1 MRVPKRGTG
10 TERPV
15 VARRSGKLD
24 GAKGSRHPAR
34 SARQPQL
41 REERAEQAKSFDIS
55 KWEVWEAYQRVKA
68 NKGAAG
74 VDSESVEEF
83 EQDLKNN
90 LYKIWNRMSSGTY
103 FPPAVREVEIP
114 KKDGSMR
121 RLGIPTVADRVAQAV
136 VKGYLEPLVEPEFHE
151 DSYGYRPGKSAHHAI
166 AAARERCWRYDW
178 VIDMDIRGLFDNL
191 DHSLIMRAVG
201 RYTQCRWILLY
212 VKRWLEAPV
221 ERADGTLAERTKGTP
236 QGGVA
241 SPLLAN
247 IFLHLAFDEW
257 MRRVHPEVP
266 FERYADDIVAHCN
279 TKEQADHVLASI
291 ESRLKQCRLEL
302 NRQKTRIVYCKDGDR
317 RGTYIHTKFDFLG
330 YTFQARR
337 SKNRWGKHFINF
349 SPAVSREAA
358 TRMRQEM
365 RRWKV
370 HLRSDKAIDDL
381 ARMWNPVLHG
391 WIQYYGRF
399 YKSAL
404 YPVFGHFNTTLV
416 RWAMRKYKRLRRHRQ
431 RAVYWLGG
439 VARRE
444 PRLFAHWY
452 RLGLRPTAG

>member
-1 MRVPKRGTG
+1 MRVPKRSTG

-166 AAARERCWRYDW
+166 AVARERC
-178 VIDMDIRGLFDNL
+178 
-191 DHSLIMRAVG
+191 
-201 RYTQCRWILLY
+201 
-212 VKRWLEAPV
+212 
-221 ERADGTLAERTKGTP
+221 
-236 QGGVA
+236 
-241 SPLLAN
+241 
-247 IFLHLAFDEW
+247 
-257 MRRVHPEVP
+257 
-266 FERYADDIVAHCN
+266 
-279 TKEQADHVLASI
+279 
-291 ESRLKQCRLEL
+291 
-302 NRQKTRIVYCKDGDR
+302 
-317 RGTYIHTKFDFLG
+317 
-330 YTFQARR
+330 
-337 SKNRWGKHFINF
+337 
-349 SPAVSREAA
+349 
-358 TRMRQEM
+358 
-365 RRWKV
+365 
-370 HLRSDKAIDDL
+370 
-381 ARMWNPVLHG
+381 
-391 WIQYYGRF
+391 
-399 YKSAL
+399 
-404 YPVFGHFNTTLV
+404 
-416 RWAMRKYKRLRRHRQ
+416 
-431 RAVYWLGG
+431 
-439 VARRE
+439 
-444 PRLFAHWY
+444 
-452 RLGLRPTAG
+452 PT